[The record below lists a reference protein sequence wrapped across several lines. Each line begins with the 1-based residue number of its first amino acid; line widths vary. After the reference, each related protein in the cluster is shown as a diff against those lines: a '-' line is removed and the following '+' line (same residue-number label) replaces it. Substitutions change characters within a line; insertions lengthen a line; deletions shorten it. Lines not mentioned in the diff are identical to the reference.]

1 MNSPSS
7 SAPRSMFDLWIG
19 SGMWSEVASDRK
31 GLRCAEQLAKIEG
44 ATLRAYFD
52 DGGKL
57 EVMMLEQPTG
67 ERTEMPAE
75 QVLALTAMARRELAA
90 ELGQTFTRGPA
101 SRFTGRR

>member
-1 MNSPSS
+1 
-7 SAPRSMFDLWIG
+7 MFDLWIG

-57 EVMMLEQPTG
+57 VAMTLEQHG
-67 ERTEMPAE
+67 ERSEMSAE
-75 QVLALTAMARRELAA
+75 QVLALTAIARRELAA
-90 ELGQTFTRGPA
+90 ELVGQTFTRGPA

>member
-1 MNSPSS
+1 
-7 SAPRSMFDLWIG
+7 MFDLWIG

-31 GLRCAEQLAKIEG
+31 GLRCAEQKIAG
-44 ATLRAYFD
+44 ATLWAYFD

-57 EVMMLEQPTG
+57 AVMMLEQATG

-75 QVLALTAMARRELAA
+75 QVLALTAMARRELAPK
-90 ELGQTFTRGPA
+90 LTHGPA